1 MFRTYKRVV
10 LSAVTCI
17 ALGTSTLHADNEN
30 IVNSIMKLRAD
41 VEALYTK
48 IDDNKDIYKAEMK
61 STTMLSADNEA
72 QINRQETALK
82 LANDEIASVKI
93 KLEKLSSKNDSIKP
107 MLLVAIDNLRNII
120 SKGIPFKVEE
130 RVSDLDKLKK
140 QLNDG
145 DITEEK
151 ALSMIWASY
160 DDVIR
165 MTKEIGQ
172 FKQEIKVDGEIKLAK
187 IVKLGSI
194 MMYFATPDDK
204 VGFVVRDGDG
214 YSYKVVTE
222 KESVKKIVE
231 LFDALKKQIRTGYFS
246 LPNSLILSE
255 SK

>member
-1 MFRTYKRVV
+1 
-10 LSAVTCI
+10 
-17 ALGTSTLHADNEN
+17 
-30 IVNSIMKLRAD
+30 
-41 VEALYTK
+41 
-48 IDDNKDIYKAEMK
+48 
-61 STTMLSADNEA
+61 
-72 QINRQETALK
+72 
-82 LANDEIASVKI
+82 
-93 KLEKLSSKNDSIKP
+93 
-107 MLLVAIDNLRNII
+107 
-120 SKGIPFKVEE
+120 
-130 RVSDLDKLKK
+130 
-140 QLNDG
+140 
-145 DITEEK
+145 
-151 ALSMIWASY
+151 MIWASY